1 MAVCNPLFLSPNYN
15 ENGSLSM
22 PNTRI
27 RSFLFGLEGKS
38 DEEWGYRFIGSY
50 SRHWGSYV
58 EPLADIENV
67 SSAMLEVSYNPLNLR
82 GYQFLGSIA
91 ADYSNLIGN
100 NWGVMITIIKSGVL
114 SK

>member
-1 MAVCNPLFLSPNYN
+1 
-15 ENGSLSM
+15 
-22 PNTRI
+22 
-27 RSFLFGLEGKS
+27 
-38 DEEWGYRFIGSY
+38 
-50 SRHWGSYV
+50 
-58 EPLADIENV
+58 
-67 SSAMLEVSYNPLNLR
+67 MLEVSYNPLNLR